1 MKQII
6 LTMVAMWATVSA
18 SAQETIQNAYQKVI
32 GNSTVELLSR
42 SDYQDR
48 NDSPT
53 TYVSLRS
60 LKYRRAIKTSLN
72 KWNKPC

>member
-42 SDYQDR
+42 SDYQDLT
-48 NDSPT
+48 DSPT
-53 TYVSLRS
+53 TYC
-60 LKYRRAIKTSLN
+60 KFT
-72 KWNKPC
+72 

>member
-48 NDSPT
+48 
-53 TYVSLRS
+53 
-60 LKYRRAIKTSLN
+60 IKTSLN